1 MKESEGRGEEDPD
14 QNSGPSDPFTF
25 SLQRGGLRPASWGS
39 FEKGKAAVFLAAA
52 PREAN
57 CAACSARRRPQRV
70 SRRSRP
76 HRSVPSDRPASERQ
90 QGPPHRDCQN
100 GADRHETAL
109 RPGGGEGSH
118 VQAVS
123 YLFSPNTTCNLR
135 RRGARGEPNKEL
147 RTSWAGESI
156 LPRRRGRRWRF
167 SHGFGDSV
175 GT

>member
-1 MKESEGRGEEDPD
+1 MSQKAGERKIQTRIPVLQIPLDFPYREEDP
-14 QNSGPSDPFTF
+14 GPPVGAPS
-25 SLQRGGLRPASWGS
+25 RR
-39 FEKGKAAVFLAAA
+39 EKAAVFLAAA

-57 CAACSARRRPQRV
+57 CAACSARRRPQPV
-70 SRRSRP
+70 SKRSRP

-123 YLFSPNTTCNLR
+123 YLFSPNTTRNLR
-135 RRGARGEPNKEL
+135 RRGARGEPNKGVANKL
-147 RTSWAGESI
+147 G
-156 LPRRRGRRWRF
+156 RGVYLTQVKRQALSL
-167 SHGFGDSV
+167 SHGFIDSV